1 MRTHQIVMALAMLA
15 IFSLATISCG
25 NSDGPSSGSLIGTWK
40 MDLDLDDIFGANR
53 AGYTRFH
60 KDGTGLT
67 VSVTTKYDPSTGEKT
82 EPEVDVDKF
91 TYTVD
96 GDKLTTIEGDG
107 EIITGKYSVSGNTL
121 TISNTTGLIVSF
133 TFTKVD
139 DSELDQYLK

>member
-1 MRTHQIVMALAMLA
+1 MRIHRIVMALAMLT
-15 IFSLATISCG
+15 IFSLATTSCG

-40 MDLDLDDIFGANR
+40 LDPTLDDILGTM
-53 AGYTRFH
+53 YVRFN

-96 GDKLTTIEGDG
+96 GDKITTIEGDG
-107 EIITGKYSVSGNTL
+107 EVRTAQYKVSGNTL
-121 TISNTTGLIVSF
+121 TV
-133 TFTKVD
+133 TKFFAITYTRVK

>member
-1 MRTHQIVMALAMLA
+1 MRIHRIVMALAMLT
-15 IFSLATISCG
+15 IFSLATTSCE

-40 MDLDLDDIFGANR
+40 LDPDLNDILGAI
-53 AGYTRFH
+53 YVRFN

-96 GDKLTTIEGDG
+96 GDKFTTIEGDG
-107 EIITGKYSVSGNTL
+107 KVRTGQYKVSGNTL
-121 TISNTTGLIVSF
+121 TI
-133 TFTKVD
+133 TKFFAITYTRVEA
-139 DSELDQYLK
+139 SELDQYLK

>member
-1 MRTHQIVMALAMLA
+1 MALAMLT
-15 IFSLATISCG
+15 IFSLATTSCG

-40 MDLDLDDIFGANR
+40 MDLDLDDILGANY
-53 AGYTRFH
+53 AGYTRFY

-82 EPEVDVDKF
+82 EPEVKVYKF

-96 GDKLTTIEGDG
+96 GDKLTETKGDSEVG
-107 EIITGKYSVSGNTL
+107 TVKYTVSGNTL
-121 TISNTTGLIVSF
+121 TISNTTGFVVPIRYTRV
-133 TFTKVD
+133 K